1 MCRQDRSAPKERHIM
16 RLLRG
21 LGSQLL
27 PCGCL
32 AGVYETYAGTTV
44 SIIDA
49 RGDSCDVDAH
59 RPGLLVPAGPTRAAI
74 PVPAGSPD
82 NVERDRVL

>member
-1 MCRQDRSAPKERHIM
+1 M

-49 RGDSCDVDAH
+49 RGDECGVDDH
-59 RPGLLVPAGPTRAAI
+59 RPGATVPSGPTRATI
-74 PVPAGSPD
+74 PLPVASSD
-82 NVERDRVL
+82 KAARDRLL

>member
-1 MCRQDRSAPKERHIM
+1 M

-32 AGVYETYAGTTV
+32 AGVYETYDDTTV

-49 RGDSCDVDAH
+49 RGDSCAKDDH
-59 RPGLLVPAGPTRAAI
+59 RPGLVVPMSPSRAAI
-74 PVPAGSPD
+74 PVRTPHGI
-82 NVERDRVL
+82 ELDRR

>member
-1 MCRQDRSAPKERHIM
+1 M

-32 AGVYETYAGTTV
+32 AGVYETYGGTTV
-44 SIIDA
+44 SILDA
-49 RGDSCDVDAH
+49 RADQCVHEGH
-59 RPGLLVPAGPTRAAI
+59 RPGVIVPVLALL
-74 PVPAGSPD
+74 PD
-82 NVERDRVL
+82 REIEPRSGQRTS

>member
-1 MCRQDRSAPKERHIM
+1 M

-32 AGVYETYAGTTV
+32 AGVYETYEDTTV

-49 RGDSCDVDAH
+49 RGDQCVRDEH
-59 RPGLLVPAGPTRAAI
+59 RPGLVVPSIPTRAAI
-74 PVPAGSPD
+74 PVRASSGVTLDQNQRPS
-82 NVERDRVL
+82 

>member
-1 MCRQDRSAPKERHIM
+1 MM

-32 AGVYETYAGTTV
+32 AGVYETYAGITV

-49 RGDSCDVDAH
+49 RSDECSVEGH
-59 RPGLLVPAGPTRAAI
+59 RVGLVVPANPPRASI
-74 PVPAGSPD
+74 PMRPATPPAGTQTEHD
-82 NVERDRVL
+82 ARH

>member
-1 MCRQDRSAPKERHIM
+1 M

-32 AGVYETYAGTTV
+32 AGVYETYAGTTI

-49 RGDSCDVDAH
+49 RADQCVESAHQVGQVVPMQIARAMAPPDA
-59 RPGLLVPAGPTRAAI
+59 
-74 PVPAGSPD
+74 S
-82 NVERDRVL
+82 RDEHWGRR

>member
-1 MCRQDRSAPKERHIM
+1 M

-49 RGDSCDVDAH
+49 RADRCPIERHVLGSTVPIGTAGQARAGIPLRSEACGDDA
-59 RPGLLVPAGPTRAAI
+59 VPP
-74 PVPAGSPD
+74 S
-82 NVERDRVL
+82 

>member
-1 MCRQDRSAPKERHIM
+1 M

-32 AGVYETYAGTTV
+32 AGIYETYAGTTV
-44 SIIDA
+44 GIIDA
-49 RGDSCDVDAH
+49 RGEFCTMATH
-59 RPGLLVPAGPTRAAI
+59 RPGEQIEERLAQSFSDRPPMTRAGGAGAGAGPAVSGGPRLM
-74 PVPAGSPD
+74 
-82 NVERDRVL
+82 R

>member
-1 MCRQDRSAPKERHIM
+1 M

-32 AGVYETYAGTTV
+32 AGVYETYHGATV

-49 RGDSCDVDAH
+49 RGDQCAIEAH
-59 RPGLLVPAGPTRAAI
+59 RVDLIVPTDSTKAAI
-74 PVPAGSPD
+74 PVRAATAASAAAARREHGATG
-82 NVERDRVL
+82 

>member
-1 MCRQDRSAPKERHIM
+1 M

-32 AGVYETYAGTTV
+32 AGVYETYEDTTV

-49 RGDSCDVDAH
+49 RGDQCGHNDHS
-59 RPGLLVPAGPTRAAI
+59 PGLVVPMGPTRAAI
-74 PVPAGSPD
+74 PVRPAHGD
-82 NVERDRVL
+82 GDQRAAG

>member
-1 MCRQDRSAPKERHIM
+1 M

-32 AGVYETYAGTTV
+32 AGIYETYAGSVVTIV
-44 SIIDA
+44 DA
-49 RGDSCDVDAH
+49 RGPECQEDMH
-59 RPGLLVPAGPTRAAI
+59 RVGEAMLVEGGAAAPVAKKAFGVGSDRGRPPA
-74 PVPAGSPD
+74 AG
-82 NVERDRVL
+82 

>member
-1 MCRQDRSAPKERHIM
+1 M

-32 AGVYETYAGTTV
+32 AGIYETYAGSVVTIV
-44 SIIDA
+44 DA
-49 RGDSCDVDAH
+49 RGQECRESTHQVGEATEGEGGAAS
-59 RPGLLVPAGPTRAAI
+59 PLARAAG
-74 PVPAGSPD
+74 AGS
-82 NVERDRVL
+82 DRGRPPAAG

>member
-1 MCRQDRSAPKERHIM
+1 M

-32 AGVYETYAGTTV
+32 AGVYETYEDTTV

-49 RGDSCDVDAH
+49 RGDQCGKDDH
-59 RPGLLVPAGPTRAAI
+59 RPGLVVPISPSRAGI
-74 PVPAGSPD
+74 PVRTTHGSGLDQNQRPT
-82 NVERDRVL
+82 

>member
-1 MCRQDRSAPKERHIM
+1 M

-32 AGVYETYAGTTV
+32 AGVYETYHGATV

-49 RGDSCDVDAH
+49 RTDQCAEEAH
-59 RPGLLVPAGPTRAAI
+59 RVGLVVPIDSMSMKAAI
-74 PVPAGSPD
+74 PIRARGESRG
-82 NVERDRVL
+82 EVLGAS

>member
-1 MCRQDRSAPKERHIM
+1 M

-32 AGVYETYAGTTV
+32 AGVYETYAGATV
-44 SIIDA
+44 SIVDA
-49 RGDSCDVDAH
+49 RGDECADDAH
-59 RPGLLVPAGPTRAAI
+59 RPGLVVPTSPTKAAI
-74 PVPAGSPD
+74 PVRPD
-82 NVERDRVL
+82 DDGVRLGRDQRPST

>member
-1 MCRQDRSAPKERHIM
+1 M

-32 AGVYETYAGTTV
+32 AGVYETYDGVTV

-49 RGDSCDVDAH
+49 QGDECPADGHHV
-59 RPGLLVPAGPTRAAI
+59 GLVVPTGPDRAAI
-74 PVPAGSPD
+74 PARPGTSSPTTKT
-82 NVERDRVL
+82 EPPLMR

>member
-1 MCRQDRSAPKERHIM
+1 M

-32 AGVYETYAGTTV
+32 AGVYETYAGTTI

-49 RGDSCDVDAH
+49 RADLCVYDEH
-59 RPGLLVPAGPTRAAI
+59 QPGLVVPTSPTRAAI
-74 PVPAGSPD
+74 PVRPAEDRAGD
-82 NVERDRVL
+82 ERR

>member
-1 MCRQDRSAPKERHIM
+1 M

-32 AGVYETYAGTTV
+32 AGVYETYEDTTV

-49 RGDSCDVDAH
+49 RGDQCASENH
-59 RPGLLVPAGPTRAAI
+59 RPGLVVPTTPTRAAI
-74 PVPAGSPD
+74 PVRSSSGVKLDQSQRP
-82 NVERDRVL
+82 N

>member
-1 MCRQDRSAPKERHIM
+1 M

-32 AGVYETYAGTTV
+32 AGIYETYAATTV
-44 SIIDA
+44 GIIDA
-49 RGDSCDVDAH
+49 RGEYCTMAAH
-59 RPGLLVPAGPTRAAI
+59 RPGEQIQQDFSDGPPMATTSGFGPASAGGPRLM
-74 PVPAGSPD
+74 
-82 NVERDRVL
+82 R

>member
-1 MCRQDRSAPKERHIM
+1 M

-49 RGDSCDVDAH
+49 RGDDCDIDGH
-59 RPGLLVPAGPTRAAI
+59 RPGLVVPAGPTRAAI
-74 PVPAGSPD
+74 PIPARSSDDIEG
-82 NVERDRVL
+82 DRTF

>member
-1 MCRQDRSAPKERHIM
+1 M

-32 AGVYETYAGTTV
+32 AGVYETYAGPTV

-49 RGDSCDVDAH
+49 RGDRCDIPDH
-59 RPGLLVPAGPTRAAI
+59 RPGIVVTTSATRAAI
-74 PVPAGSPD
+74 PAAAG
-82 NVERDRVL
+82 VELDQRWP

>member
-1 MCRQDRSAPKERHIM
+1 M

-32 AGVYETYAGTTV
+32 AGVYETYAGVTV

-49 RGDSCDVDAH
+49 RGDECVYDDHS
-59 RPGLLVPAGPTRAAI
+59 PGLVVPTSPTKAAI
-74 PVPAGSPD
+74 PVRPAAPP
-82 NVERDRVL
+82 RDGVRLDQDQRWP

>member
-1 MCRQDRSAPKERHIM
+1 M

-32 AGVYETYAGTTV
+32 AGVYETYDGATV

-49 RGDSCDVDAH
+49 RGDECVSVDH
-59 RPGLLVPAGPTRAAI
+59 RPGLLVPTGPITGQRASA
-74 PVPAGSPD
+74 PVQRDSPPQ
-82 NVERDRVL
+82 